1 MLGAFLGYYCRTASG
16 YIALSLTD
24 LTRKNSPCKVQ
35 WSIEYSQTFN
45 ELKQKL
51 CSSSVLHTDSL
62 DFSKPI
68 TLQTHASEWGVGR
81 GMVSQSD
88 EEGQEHPVAN
98 FSRKHATIEKEC
110 LDVKLGVQYFRVY
123 MLGWPFVVETDHQ
136 SLQRLY
142 HMKDNNT
149 RSTRWSLGLQ
159 PYVFTVKHWK
169 EKNDGLSQL
178 PN

>member
-1 MLGAFLGYYCRTASG
+1 MRL
-16 YIALSLTD
+16 
-24 LTRKNSPCKVQ
+24 
-35 WSIEYSQTFN
+35 
-45 ELKQKL
+45 
-51 CSSSVLHTDSL
+51 
-62 DFSKPI
+62 
-68 TLQTHASEWGVGR
+68 SEWGVRR

-159 PYVFTVKHWK
+159 PNVFTVKHWK
-169 EKNDGLSQL
+169 EKNDGLSRL
-178 PN
+178 PNWLVYCKRSEALEGGVKLLFYQLQVSHPRFTPPQVLSDSYRPQVEYVLSPAQWRYTV